1 MIDWN
6 NEKFEEMQ
14 LSHLTIENAP
24 GAYFWVNDKGNI
36 LRVNQT
42 AKERLGYSSE
52 DYFEM
57 TICKVFP
64 DLSGEAWK
72 DLWEKIENKKIIT
85 FESKQL
91 RKDGITIPV
100 EVKTNFLSFKR
111 KSYACLIAVD
121 ISNRKYAEA
130 KLNRSFE
137 EVAQLK
143 DRLEAEN
150 IYLQD
155 EIKLV
160 HNFEEI
166 ISRSK
171 VFKKVLGKVEQVAI
185 TDATVLVLGETGTG
199 KELLVRALHNISRRC
214 KRPLVK
220 VNCAALPASLI
231 ESELFGHEKGAF
243 TGALMRKIG
252 RFELADGGTIFL
264 DEIGE
269 LPIELQTKL
278 LRVLQEGEFERL
290 GNSQTLSVDVRVI
303 AATNIDIVKAVEE
316 GNFRADLYYRLNVF
330 PITIPSLKERKEDIP
345 VLVNHFVNKYS
356 QKFNRKIESIPQKS
370 MDSFE
375 RYHWPG
381 NIRELENII
390 ERSVIISNGKKLITG
405 DWLPKGSKHSVD
417 AHILTIEELERNH
430 ITEVL
435 ELVGWRVSGEK
446 GAAKILDIKPT
457 TLEARMKKLGIER
470 IR

>member
-1 MIDWN
+1 MIDLK
-6 NEKFEEMQ
+6 NEKFDEMQ

-24 GAYFWVNDKGNI
+24 GAFFWVNEEGSI
-36 LRVNQT
+36 RRVNQT
-42 AKERLGYSSE
+42 AKDLLNYSTDDFSE
-52 DYFEM
+52 M
-57 TICKVFP
+57 NISTVFP
-64 DLSGEAWK
+64 GLEKLAWK
-72 DLWEKIENKKIIT
+72 DLWSKIKSKKILT

-91 RKDGITIPV
+91 RKDGISIPV
-100 EVKTNFLSFKR
+100 EVKTNFVSFR
-111 KSYACLIAVD
+111 EASFASLISLD
-121 ISNRKYAEA
+121 ISERKYAEE
-130 KLNRSFE
+130 KLKRTFIE
-137 EVAQLK
+137 LDQLK

-150 IYLQD
+150 VYLQD

-199 KELLVRALHNISRRC
+199 KELLARAVHNISRRSN
-214 KRPLVK
+214 RPLVK

-252 RFELADGGTIFL
+252 RFELANGGTIFL

-290 GNSQTLSVDVRVI
+290 GNSQTLKVDVRVI
-303 AATNIDIVKAVEE
+303 AATNIDIEKAVDE
-316 GNFRADLYYRLNVF
+316 GRFRADLYYRLNVF
-330 PITIPSLKERKEDIP
+330 PITIPSLKDRRDDIP

-356 QKFNRKIESIPQKS
+356 QKFNRKIESIPQRS
-370 MDSFE
+370 MDAFE
-375 RYHWPG
+375 KYHWPG

-390 ERSVIISNGKKLITG
+390 ERSVIISTGKKLLTG
-405 DWLPKGSKHSVD
+405 DWLPKGIKNSPD

-430 ITEVL
+430 IIEVL

-446 GAAKILDIKPT
+446 GAARILDIKPT
-457 TLEARMKKLGIER
+457 TLEARMKKLGIAR
-470 IR
+470 MR